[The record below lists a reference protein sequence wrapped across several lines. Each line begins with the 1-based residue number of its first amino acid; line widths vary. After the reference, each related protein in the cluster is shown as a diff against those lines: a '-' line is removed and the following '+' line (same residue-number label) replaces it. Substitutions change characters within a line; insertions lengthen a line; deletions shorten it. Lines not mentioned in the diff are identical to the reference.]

1 MLSLVSVVASLYPVS
16 TVLLA
21 RGFLHERLSRP
32 QTVGVVTAFVGVG
45 LIALG

>member
-1 MLSLVSVVASLYPVS
+1 MSVLGSLYPVS

-21 RGFLHERLSRP
+21 RFVLHERMSAT
-32 QTVGVVTAFVGVG
+32 QAAGVAAAFVGVG